1 MLGLFLSKFSF
12 VFCVGQQWWHYLKNQ
27 LLVSI
32 KCRLGTQCRLRSKLF
47 EYIFWI
53 CGFRVIILP
62 DPKVTHCRSPDL
74 FCKKFLQG
82 LFTLKKNIVTN
93 ENFYLF
99 FNLKHKH
106 VHDMLHRKGKSN
118 KSFSTIAN
126 CDKIQIHNHLLCTHM
141 LQPFAIVQPGGDFC

>member
-62 DPKVTHCRSPDL
+62 DPKVTHCWSPDL
-74 FCKKFLQG
+74 FCKKFLLG
-82 LFTLKKNIVTN
+82 LFTLKKILLPMRIFICSLIWSINMFMICFIV
-93 ENFYLF
+93 
-99 FNLKHKH
+99 
-106 VHDMLHRKGKSN
+106 KG
-118 KSFSTIAN
+118 
-126 CDKIQIHNHLLCTHM
+126 IQIKIFQQLPIVIKYKYITTCFAHTCSNLL
-141 LQPFAIVQPGGDFC
+141 P